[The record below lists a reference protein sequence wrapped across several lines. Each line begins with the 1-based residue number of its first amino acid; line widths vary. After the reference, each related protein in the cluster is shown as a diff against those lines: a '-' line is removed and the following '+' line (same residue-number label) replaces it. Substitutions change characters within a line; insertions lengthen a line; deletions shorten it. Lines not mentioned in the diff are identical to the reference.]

1 MKNDVSFVID
11 SSMVLLEHQSSYNP
25 NMPLRGFLYFAKL
38 YQKHIEKRKEKTR
51 IYSSQLLII
60 PTPRYIVLYN
70 GKDRNI
76 PDKLTMKLSDAFENP
91 DKSGNF
97 EWTATMLNINTGHNE
112 NILLKCKKLDEYSR
126 FIELVRHYQSNNH
139 ELKEAIDLAIEEAI
153 KVNILSDFL
162 KSHKAEVKMC
172 ILTEFDEQEYYN
184 DQKNIISEMSK
195 KIADM
200 QSLVT
205 EKENE
210 IIDIKSEIAKK
221 DNEIIYLKK
230 LLASKS

>member
-1 MKNDVSFVID
+1 M
-11 SSMVLLEHQSSYNP
+11 
-25 NMPLRGFLYFAKL
+25 
-38 YQKHIEKRKEKTR
+38 
-51 IYSSQLLII
+51 
-60 PTPRYIVLYN
+60 
-70 GKDRNI
+70 
-76 PDKLTMKLSDAFENP
+76 
-91 DKSGNF
+91 
-97 EWTATMLNINTGHNE
+97 
-112 NILLKCKKLDEYSR
+112 DEYSR